1 MNTRLRKGDLNIK
14 SLKEMCNH
22 VHIFKAM
29 KIGHRVKW
37 CNEKGN
43 HSIIL
48 KNCKT
53 YIEKLGS
60 KKVND
65 KKRE

>member
-1 MNTRLRKGDLNIK
+1 MNSRLRKGDLKIK
-14 SLKEMCNH
+14 SSKEVCNH
-22 VHIFKAM
+22 VHIFKEM
-29 KIGHRVKW
+29 KSDHWVRW
-37 CNEKGN
+37 CNAKGN